1 MNLLNIKAIKRTCI
15 KLSHLKNIKYIAS
28 LNEDEMLRFLYV
40 FTYGR
45 IVGIQEE
52 RSRRQGKDYEAST
65 LVDDTS
71 MQLIKLINSIAIDL
85 SEEEQKDF
93 FNNLILSIDNKATS
107 DRVRRAG
114 LNIIRFVSE
123 NIQMKI
129 EECM

>member
-1 MNLLNIKAIKRTCI
+1 MNLLNIKVIKRVCI

-28 LNEDEMLRFLYV
+28 LNEDEGLRFLYV
-40 FTYGR
+40 FIYGR

-52 RSRRQGKDYEAST
+52 RSRRQGKDYEVPT
-65 LVDDTS
+65 FVDDTS
-71 MQLIKLINSIAIDL
+71 MQLINLINSIAIDL

-93 FNNLILSIDNKATS
+93 LNNLILSIDNKATS

>member
-1 MNLLNIKAIKRTCI
+1 MNLLNIKVIKRACI

-28 LNEDEMLRFLYV
+28 LNEDERLRFLYV
-40 FTYGR
+40 FAYGR

-52 RSRRQGKDYEAST
+52 RSRRQGKDYEVPN

-71 MQLIKLINSIAIDL
+71 MQLINLINSIAIDL

-93 FNNLILSIDNKATS
+93 LNNLILSIDNKATS

-129 EECM
+129 KECM